1 MKNKIELLAPGGD
14 IDAIKAAIV
23 AGADAVYC
31 GLDRFNARNRAEN
44 ITIDDLP
51 GIIRLAHQHDCE
63 VFLTLNVI
71 IVENELPALITL
83 LNRLVNTRI
92 DGIIVQDLGVCYLL
106 AKYYP
111 SLDIHASTQ
120 LTTHNAGQIK
130 FLHKLAATR
139 VNLSRE
145 LNLDEI
151 AELSTVAHAHD
162 MLTEVF
168 VHGSNCIAFSGLCYM
183 SSVHEGKSGNR
194 GQCSQPCR
202 DQYQTT
208 AEGNDF
214 PLNLKDNSAF
224 SDLAGLY
231 EAGVDSLK
239 IEGRIKKY
247 HYVHTVVDSWRKQL
261 QHFYQQN
268 RVAEGEGSLRKVFNR
283 DFSNAFLK
291 GEISRNM
298 YIDNPRDNTAIYRA
312 QMSGQTIEVA
322 LPTAKREVFEQ
333 KAEIVNDVEQQ
344 INQLS
349 IEQAP
354 LTLSVSGQAGTPLT
368 LSVKTPDLFFEIH
381 SQRMLVKAVS
391 EAEGR
396 KGAAQPIDRAL
407 LLERFKAIN
416 EGEYFIETIDTDRLD
431 SDLMLPF
438 RDFAPLKKQILYRL
452 NGSKEYVSPV
462 VLPRNKKQREQV
474 KSPELSVLI
483 SSPEDV
489 HLCAETSATVF
500 YQLPNSYKKGDTKY
514 EELFNNNKNLIPW
527 FPSVLIG
534 DDYLAAVTLLDK
546 VKPKQI
552 VTDNTGIAYEAYH
565 RGIDWIA
572 GPQLNL
578 INSYSLLCLQEVFN
592 CRGAFISNEISRG
605 QMCKIA
611 RPDNFKIYYSIY
623 HPIILMTSR
632 ACFFY
637 QVTGCKK
644 NIVDGVCIQRC
655 EKSSSITS
663 MNDVTMLIKKRRGDY
678 HTIYNETNYLNTAVL
693 SEVKNLVTDYFIDL
707 RDVKTETQVEVD
719 KAELTQLFQ
728 RTISGEAEA
737 ANDLEQ
743 VISSTTS
750 TQYKKGI

>member
-14 IDAIKAAIV
+14 IDAIKAAII

-44 ITIDDLP
+44 ITLGDLA

-71 IVENELPALITL
+71 IVENELPALIAL
-83 LNRLVNTRI
+83 LNRVVNTRI

-111 SLDIHASTQ
+111 SLSIHASTQ

-130 FLHKLAATR
+130 FLHKLSATR

-151 AELSTVAHAHD
+151 AALSTVAHAHN

-208 AEGNDF
+208 AEGYDF
-214 PLNLKDNSAF
+214 PLNMKDNSAF
-224 SDLAGLY
+224 SDLGGLY

-261 QHFYQQN
+261 QHFYQRN
-268 RVAEGEGSLRKVFNR
+268 RVAEGEGALRKVFNR

-354 LTLSVSGQAGTPLT
+354 LILSVSGQAGTPLT
-368 LSVKTPDLFFEIH
+368 LSVKTPDLSFQIH
-381 SQRMLVKAVS
+381 SQRMLVKASS
-391 EAEGR
+391 EVECK
-396 KGAAQPIDRAL
+396 KGAAQPIDSAL

-416 EGEYFIETIDTDRLD
+416 ESEYFINEIVLDDLD
-431 SDLMLPF
+431 SDLILPF
-438 RDFAPLKKQILYRL
+438 KDFVALKKQILYRL
-452 NGSKEYVSPV
+452 NGSKEYAAPV
-462 VLPRNKKQREQV
+462 VLPRNKQQRE
-474 KSPELSVLI
+474 KINSPELSLLI
-483 SSPEDV
+483 SSPDDV
-489 HLCAETSATVF
+489 HLCTDTSATVF

-514 EELFNNNKNLIPW
+514 EALFTDNEALIPW

-534 DDYLAAVTLLDK
+534 DDYLAAVALLDK

-578 INSYSLLCLQEVFN
+578 VNSYSLLCLKEVFN

-644 NIVDGVCIQRC
+644 NIVDGACIQRC

-678 HTIYNETNYLNTAVL
+678 HTIYNETNYLNTEVV
-693 SEVKNLVTDYFIDL
+693 SEVKNLVTNYFIDL
-707 RDVKTETQVEVD
+707 RDVKTDTQVDVA

-737 ANDLEQ
+737 ANALEQ
-743 VISSTTS
+743 VILPTTHR
-750 TQYKKGI
+750 QYAKGI